1 MSYRLSVF
9 KELPRTGLPDR
20 FDSFS
25 AYERHVDSMVSA
37 GVIQDATRLWWDIRP
52 SARYPTLEMRMSDI
66 ATRAEDTITI
76 AALYVCL
83 LRMLFRL
90 RTQNQRWRIYSGM
103 LVAENRW
110 RAQRYGF
117 DGGLIDF
124 GAGAVI
130 GYDALLDE
138 ILDLISEDAEALDCV
153 EEVNNARNILTRGT
167 SAHRQIETFDAA
179 IAAGA
184 SRQEALEAIVDMLI
198 AETVTGL

>member
-1 MSYRLSVF
+1 
-9 KELPRTGLPDR
+9 
-20 FDSFS
+20 
-25 AYERHVDSMVSA
+25 
-37 GVIQDATRLWWDIRP
+37 
-52 SARYPTLEMRMSDI
+52 
-66 ATRAEDTITI
+66 
-76 AALYVCL
+76 
-83 LRMLFRL
+83 
-90 RTQNQRWRIYSGM
+90 
-103 LVAENRW
+103 AENRW

-124 GAGAVI
+124 GAGAVV
-130 GYDALLDE
+130 GYDVLLDE

-167 SAHRQIETFDAA
+167 SAHRQIETYDAA